1 MAGVAA
7 AQAVQEPLA
16 RFSSGVQVV
25 EVYATVS
32 GADGAPVT
40 GLQRSDFQLDEDG
53 SPQEISA
60 FAAGEFPVTV
70 VLGVD
75 RSWSMAGEPLK
86 LAKEASRTFLRQL
99 KPTDRSMVV
108 AIGSDAEV
116 IAPLSTDH
124 AQQMRVLDALDPWS
138 TTALHDAIIA
148 TLDRLDDEQG
158 RLALVVF
165 SDGVDRYSV
174 APASA
179 VVERARRSQAL
190 IYPITIGRTRSP
202 LAAEL
207 AVATG
212 GRSFLVRDARALDD
226 TFATIATELR
236 HQYLI
241 GYVPST
247 PARPADRAWR
257 SIRVRVR
264 DRPDLRV
271 RARDGYTTE

>member
-1 MAGVAA
+1 
-7 AQAVQEPLA
+7 
-16 RFSSGVQVV
+16 
-25 EVYATVS
+25 
-32 GADGAPVT
+32 
-40 GLQRSDFQLDEDG
+40 
-53 SPQEISA
+53 
-60 FAAGEFPVTV
+60 
-70 VLGVD
+70 
-75 RSWSMAGEPLK
+75 
-86 LAKEASRTFLRQL
+86 
-99 KPTDRSMVV
+99 
-108 AIGSDAEV
+108 
-116 IAPLSTDH
+116 
-124 AQQMRVLDALDPWS
+124 MRVLDALDPWS